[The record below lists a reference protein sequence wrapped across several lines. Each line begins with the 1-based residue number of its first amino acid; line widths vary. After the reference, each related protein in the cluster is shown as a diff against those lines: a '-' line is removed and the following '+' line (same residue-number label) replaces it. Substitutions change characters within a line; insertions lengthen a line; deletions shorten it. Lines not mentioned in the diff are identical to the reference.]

1 MKTMSLRLYRF
12 LQAFI
17 LLALVVFVGFKLIG
31 GTLSLYINM
40 QYMPLTVFGII
51 VLAIMALVAL
61 RHPGSEM
68 DEHGHGDSG
77 HQHNVSPGALIILAV
92 PLLIG
97 LLIPVHP
104 LDAAA
109 ASTRGMNVSAPLV
122 GSSQTREFQS
132 AADTR
137 NILDWIVIF
146 NSTNDLSPYVGQTAR
161 VTGFVYH
168 DPRLP
173 ANQFIVSRF
182 VITCCTAD
190 ASAIGMIVNWN
201 QSADLKESSWVEVK
215 GPVQASKLGGQP
227 IPLIQADY
235 VQSTSQPDQP
245 YLYP

>member
-1 MKTMSLRLYRF
+1 MSIRLYRF
-12 LQAFI
+12 LEASI
-17 LLALVVFVGFKLIG
+17 LLALVVFIGFKIIS

-40 QYMPLTVFGII
+40 QYMPLTVFGIVI
-51 VLAIMALVAL
+51 LAIMTFVVL
-61 RHPGSEM
+61 RHSKA
-68 DEHGHGDSG
+68 DEHEHYDSS
-77 HQHNVSPGALIILAV
+77 HQHKISPSALMILII

-97 LLIPVHP
+97 VLIPVHP
-104 LDAAA
+104 LDAIA

-122 GSSQTREFQS
+122 GTSQTREFQS

-146 NSTNDLSPYVGQTAR
+146 NSINDLSPYVGQMAR

-227 IPLIQADY
+227 IPLIEASY
-235 VQSTSQPDQP
+235 VQSTPQPDQP

>member
-1 MKTMSLRLYRF
+1 MSPRHYRF

-17 LLALVVFVGFKLIG
+17 LLALFMFIGFKLIS

-40 QYMPLTVFGII
+40 RFMPLTVFGIAM
-51 VLAIMALVAL
+51 LAIMTYVVLRHSESDEHEHHDSSHQHDISPSALV
-61 RHPGSEM
+61 
-68 DEHGHGDSG
+68 
-77 HQHNVSPGALIILAV
+77 ILVV

-97 LLIPVHP
+97 ILIPAHP

-146 NSTNDLSPYVGQTAR
+146 NSANDLSPYVGQMAR

-201 QSADLKESSWVEVK
+201 QSAALKESSWVEVK

-227 IPLIQADY
+227 IPLIEASD
-235 VQSTSQPDQP
+235 VQSTPQPDQP